1 MRARSDAGGQSVKSR
16 TSNRS
21 RSSRRSRVRSSI
33 SALVDNPQARPRE
46 LPVLC
51 GWPVVRVEPVCE
63 FVPEPVCGQAEVLG
77 EPLSPPVTLNDRLQ
91 PFAEGERGGD
101 QLRQLGCAG
110 AACLGEF
117 GGRDN
122 SVIAGVDQA
131 LAATGQASQ
140 RAAGASGGVTVGVG
154 VGTEQRNLSVVA
166 PSQFTFS
173 SRSPDFV
180 DETAGQSWC
189 AILGLNQ
196 FH

>member
-1 MRARSDAGGQSVKSR
+1 M
-16 TSNRS
+16 
-21 RSSRRSRVRSSI
+21 
-33 SALVDNPQARPRE
+33 
-46 LPVLC
+46 
-51 GWPVVRVEPVCE
+51 
-63 FVPEPVCGQAEVLG
+63 
-77 EPLSPPVTLNDRLQ
+77 
-91 PFAEGERGGD
+91 
-101 QLRQLGCAG
+101 
-110 AACLGEF
+110 
-117 GGRDN
+117 
-122 SVIAGVDQA
+122 IAGVDQA

-196 FH
+196 FHWWAGAVLSNQRRKPLNWRHAQQ

>member
-1 MRARSDAGGQSVKSR
+1 MRVARSARRAGLRVRAGAGLWTGR
-16 TSNRS
+16 GAR
-21 RSSRRSRVRSSI
+21 RASRRSS
-33 SALVDNPQARPRE
+33 
-46 LPVLC
+46 
-51 GWPVVRVEPVCE
+51 GH
-63 FVPEPVCGQAEVLG
+63 
-77 EPLSPPVTLNDRLQ
+77 LSPPVTLNDRLQ

>member
-1 MRARSDAGGQSVKSR
+1 M
-16 TSNRS
+16 
-21 RSSRRSRVRSSI
+21 
-33 SALVDNPQARPRE
+33 
-46 LPVLC
+46 
-51 GWPVVRVEPVCE
+51 
-63 FVPEPVCGQAEVLG
+63 
-77 EPLSPPVTLNDRLQ
+77 
-91 PFAEGERGGD
+91 
-101 QLRQLGCAG
+101 
-110 AACLGEF
+110 
-117 GGRDN
+117 
-122 SVIAGVDQA
+122 IAGVDQA

-140 RAAGASGGVTVGVG
+140 RAACASGGVTVGVG

>member
-1 MRARSDAGGQSVKSR
+1 MPSLIIRRLGRASSCSVRVARSARRAGLRVRAGAGLWTGR
-16 TSNRS
+16 GAR
-21 RSSRRSRVRSSI
+21 RASRRSS
-33 SALVDNPQARPRE
+33 
-46 LPVLC
+46 
-51 GWPVVRVEPVCE
+51 GH
-63 FVPEPVCGQAEVLG
+63 
-77 EPLSPPVTLNDRLQ
+77 LSPPVTLNDRLQ

>member
-1 MRARSDAGGQSVKSR
+1 MKSR

-51 GWPVVRVEPVCE
+51 GVARSARRAGLRVRA
-63 FVPEPVCGQAEVLG
+63 GAGLWTG
-77 EPLSPPVTLNDRLQ
+77 RGARRASRRSSGHLSPPVTLNDRLQ